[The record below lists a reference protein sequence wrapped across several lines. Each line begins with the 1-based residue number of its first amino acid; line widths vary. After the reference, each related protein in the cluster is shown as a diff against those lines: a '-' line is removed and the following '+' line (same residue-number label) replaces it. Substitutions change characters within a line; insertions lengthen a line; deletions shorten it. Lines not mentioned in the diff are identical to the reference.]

1 MTHSTYDDLP
11 TGDSGL
17 TENVSKKRVEMVRKN
32 LYQGLE
38 ADFVGVD
45 DQSHLHAGHAGAA
58 SGGSHFE
65 VVVVSKEF
73 EGLGKLARHRLIYQ
87 ALGDAMAHDIHALSI
102 KAYAPNEV

>member
-1 MTHSTYDDLP
+1 MTHLTNDDSP
-11 TGDSGL
+11 NADSGL
-17 TENVSKKRVEMVRKN
+17 TENASKKRVEMVQKY
-32 LYQGLE
+32 LYQGLK

-45 DQSHLHAGHAGAA
+45 DQSHLHEGHAGATA
-58 SGGSHFE
+58 GGSHFE